1 MLLDITKL
9 EVLLDT
15 IRERIF
21 NANENGTLLALLSQ
35 IGWDDLLQ
43 DYDMVFYPYHY
54 GKIIVLGGSD
64 CPERR
69 LIGVAKE
76 LGFGKDRF
84 EFCLDYE
91 EAVKYN
97 YRKLRNDAKYSVI
110 LAGPI
115 PHKATGTGE
124 YVSLLSALENEPGYP
139 KVVRLTANNAL
150 KITKSNFKA
159 ALEELL
165 YTGYL
170 AA

>member
-21 NANENGTLLALLSQ
+21 IANESGTLRTLLSQ
-35 IGWDDLLQ
+35 IGWDDLLL
-43 DYDMVFYPYHY
+43 DDDMGFYPYHN
-54 GKIIVLGGSD
+54 GKIIVLGGSE

-76 LGFGKDRF
+76 LGFNKNRF
-84 EFCLDYE
+84 EFCLNYE
-91 EAVKYN
+91 DAVKYN
-97 YRKLRNDAKYSVI
+97 YRKLRNDAKYSVV

-124 YVSLLSALENEPGYP
+124 YESLLSALENEPGYP
-139 KVVRLTANNAL
+139 KVIRLTANQAL
-150 KITKSNFKA
+150 KIT
-159 ALEELL
+159 
-165 YTGYL
+165 
-170 AA
+170 